1 MNNQEILQKIVAYI
15 EAIMV
20 DKSMTSRDLAEICAK
35 RSGKMSP
42 RTIDKMFKTPSSTT
56 LSTLLKVCDGL
67 DLNLNAVFHSIE
79 IAKTSA
85 ENGQQRL
92 VYEIDNP
99 AYNGY
104 TGNYH
109 VFYLPTSAYPEDHAD
124 QTLVHG
130 VLKLGDFNSMHEC
143 SAILDI
149 DSGDLTTEGS
159 PFSKHYEGTL
169 IYSSNSQMFCRLVC
183 SKYGDMWFMVF
194 NHGNLNNKELA
205 CVVGCAATASSG
217 RIRHPAIHRFCLCNM
232 QQYPVIDP
240 DTQSLIDGLLR
251 IQEKHI
257 IIKKETVDTLL
268 KQEDFDP
275 AFRTNLENYLNIAQ
289 VYYALPKG
297 TLKEDIPLS
306 ISIKELAKLS
316 NVSSLEKTYHILHE
330 DDRELSCILKNCLTA
345 PTAPKDA
352 SESE

>member
-240 DTQSLIDGLLR
+240 DTQSLIEGLLR
-251 IQEKHI
+251 IQEKH
-257 IIKKETVDTLL
+257 T
-268 KQEDFDP
+268 F
-275 AFRTNLENYLNIAQ
+275 FHNYSFSFH
-289 VYYALPKG
+289 P
-297 TLKEDIPLS
+297 
-306 ISIKELAKLS
+306 
-316 NVSSLEKTYHILHE
+316 ILHCYQLIFVKMHAKQQTE
-330 DDRELSCILKNCLTA
+330 MEIADIVNKKFLQLVIVCKLHNLHLLAGASQMGVADWFTGI
-345 PTAPKDA
+345 DA
-352 SESE
+352 SLCCKVQNAAEYA